1 MLSKTLVRN
10 TLTLTGVS
18 LLMRGIGMA
27 FQSWLALSLG
37 ASGLGL
43 YELTLSLY
51 NLCAT
56 LAISGIRFT
65 ATRLVAEELGGGRS
79 GSIRAAMRR
88 CLAYGGICGL
98 LSGALLQLR
107 AEPLGFLWI
116 GDARTVLSLRIAAL
130 SMPCISLGAAIS
142 GYFTA
147 CGRVGKAAAVHLA
160 EQLMGIALIMLL
172 LPHAAGGGMERRCA
186 AVTLGRTGADVFSVL
201 LMAAVYLHDRRR
213 HYRPGESGGKLSSR
227 MLRLAV
233 PLALSAYTRSALT
246 TLQQLLVPRGLR
258 AAGLSADTAL
268 AGYGV
273 VQGMVLPLLFFPSC
287 LLGAAADLIVPE
299 LTAAQVR
306 REQEEIENTAG
317 KLVRISLHYSLAV
330 SAVLFFCA
338 DLLGGL
344 LYHSRE
350 AARFLRLLAPLV
362 PIMYT
367 DIAVDGCLKGL
378 GQQVWSMGVNIVEAA
393 LGLLL
398 MLFLLPRYGL
408 SAYLALLYFS
418 EAFNLSLSALRLR
431 TCLRAARGGARRP
444 CGGSARCAC
453 TAGK

>member
-88 CLAYGGICGL
+88 CLAYGGVSGL
-98 LSGALLQLR
+98 LSGALLQLL

-172 LPHAAGGGMERRCA
+172 LPHAAGGDMERRCA

-330 SAVLFFCA
+330 SAVLLFCA

-431 TCLRAARGGARRP
+431 TCLRTARGGARRP

>member
-88 CLAYGGICGL
+88 CLAYGGFCGL
-98 LSGALLQLR
+98 LSGALLQLL

-408 SAYLALLYFS
+408 SAYLVLLYFS
-418 EAFNLSLSALRLR
+418 ELFNLSLSLL
-431 TCLRAARGGARRP
+431 CLLKTVISHRSERG
-444 CGGSARCAC
+444 
-453 TAGK
+453 TAE

>member
-10 TLTLTGVS
+10 TLTLTGAS
-18 LLMRGIGMA
+18 LLMRVIGMA
-27 FQSWLALSLG
+27 FQSRLALSLG

-43 YELTLSLY
+43 YQLTLSVY

-65 ATRLVAEELGGGRS
+65 ATRLVAEELGGGRT
-79 GSIRAAMRR
+79 GSIRAAMGR
-88 CLAYGGICGL
+88 CLAYGGFFGL
-98 LSGALLQLR
+98 AAGALLQ
-107 AEPLGFLWI
+107 P
-116 GDARTVLSLRIAAL
+116 
-130 SMPCISLGAAIS
+130 MPCISLCAAIS

-160 EQLMGIALIMLL
+160 EQLMGVALVMLL
-172 LPHAAGGGMERRCA
+172 LRGAAPGDLERRCA
-186 AVTLGRTGADVFSVL
+186 AVTLGRTGADIFSVL
-201 LMAAVYLHDRRR
+201 LMSAVYLHDRSR
-213 HYRPGESGGKLSSR
+213 HYQAEGTGVRLSGR

-246 TLQQLLVPRGLR
+246 TLQHLLVPRGLR
-258 AAGLSADTAL
+258 AAGLTADTAL
-268 AGYGV
+268 AGYGII
-273 VQGMVLPLLFFPSC
+273 QGMVMPLLFFPSC
-287 LLGAAADLIVPE
+287 LLGAAAELIVPE

-306 REQEEIENTAG
+306 GDGAAIENTAG

-330 SAVLFFCA
+330 SAVLLLCA
-338 DLLGGL
+338 DLLGGM

-362 PIMYT
+362 PIMFT
-367 DIAVDGCLKGL
+367 DMAVDGCLKGL
-378 GQQVWSMGVNIVEAA
+378 GQQVWSMGVNIAEAA

-398 MLFLLPRYGL
+398 MMLLLPRHGL

-431 TCLRAARGGARRP
+431 TCLRSARGGARRP
-444 CGGSARCAC
+444 CGGSARCAY
-453 TAGK
+453 TAGR

>member
-1 MLSKTLVRN
+1 
-10 TLTLTGVS
+10 
-18 LLMRGIGMA
+18 
-27 FQSWLALSLG
+27 
-37 ASGLGL
+37 
-43 YELTLSLY
+43 
-51 NLCAT
+51 
-56 LAISGIRFT
+56 
-65 ATRLVAEELGGGRS
+65 
-79 GSIRAAMRR
+79 
-88 CLAYGGICGL
+88 
-98 LSGALLQLR
+98 
-107 AEPLGFLWI
+107 
-116 GDARTVLSLRIAAL
+116 
-130 SMPCISLGAAIS
+130 MPCISLGAAIS

-172 LPHAAGGGMERRCA
+172 LPHAAGGDMERRCA

-431 TCLRAARGGARRP
+431 ICLRSARGGARRP

>member
-10 TLTLTGVS
+10 TLLLTGAS

-65 ATRLVAEELGGGRS
+65 ATRLVAEELGGGHS

-88 CLAYGGICGL
+88 CLAYGGVFGL
-98 LSGALLQLR
+98 LSGALLQLL

-172 LPHAAGGGMERRCA
+172 LPRAPAGDMERRCA

-201 LMAAVYLHDRRR
+201 LMAVVYLHDRRR
-213 HYRPGESGGKLSSR
+213 HYRAGESGVKLSSR

-246 TLQQLLVPRGLR
+246 TLQHLLVPRGLR
-258 AAGLSADTAL
+258 AAGLTADTAL

-273 VQGMVLPLLFFPSC
+273 VQGMVMPLLLFPSC
-287 LLGAAADLIVPE
+287 LLGAAAELIVPE

-306 REQEEIENTAG
+306 RERETIENTAG
-317 KLVRISLHYSLAV
+317 KLLRISLRYSLAV
-330 SAVLFFCA
+330 SAVLFLCA

-350 AARFLRLLAPLV
+350 AARFLRLLAPLAPV
-362 PIMYT
+362 MYT
-367 DIAVDGCLKGL
+367 DMAVDGCLKGL

-398 MLFLLPRYGL
+398 MLLLLPRYGL

-418 EAFNLSLSALRLR
+418 ELFNLSLSAIRLR
-431 TCLRAARGGARRP
+431 ICLRSARGGARRP
-444 CGGSARCAC
+444 CGGSAKCAY
-453 TAGK
+453 TAGR

>member
-1 MLSKTLVRN
+1 M
-10 TLTLTGVS
+10 
-18 LLMRGIGMA
+18 
-27 FQSWLALSLG
+27 
-37 ASGLGL
+37 
-43 YELTLSLY
+43 
-51 NLCAT
+51 
-56 LAISGIRFT
+56 
-65 ATRLVAEELGGGRS
+65 
-79 GSIRAAMRR
+79 
-88 CLAYGGICGL
+88 
-98 LSGALLQLR
+98 
-107 AEPLGFLWI
+107 
-116 GDARTVLSLRIAAL
+116 LSLRIAAL

-160 EQLMGIALIMLL
+160 EQLMGIALIMLM
-172 LPHAAGGGMERRCA
+172 LPRVPVGDMERRCA

-213 HYRPGESGGKLSSR
+213 HYRPDENGGMLLSR

-246 TLQQLLVPRGLR
+246 TLQQLLVPRGLH

-273 VQGMVLPLLFFPSC
+273 IQGMVMPLLFFPSC

-317 KLVRISLHYSLAV
+317 KLVRISLRYALAV
-330 SAVLFFCA
+330 SAVLLFCA
-338 DLLGGL
+338 DLLCGL

-393 LGLLL
+393 LSLLL

-431 TCLRAARGGARRP
+431 ICLRAARGGARRP

>member
-98 LSGALLQLR
+98 LSGALLQLL

-398 MLFLLPRYGL
+398 MLLLLPRYGL

-418 EAFNLSLSALRLR
+418 ELFNLSLSALRLR
-431 TCLRAARGGARRP
+431 ICLRSARGGARRP
-444 CGGSARCAC
+444 CGGSAKCAY
-453 TAGK
+453 TAGR

>member
-88 CLAYGGICGL
+88 CLAYGGVSGL
-98 LSGALLQLR
+98 LSGALLQLL

-408 SAYLALLYFS
+408 SAYLVLLYFS
-418 EAFNLSLSALRLR
+418 ELFNLSLSLL
-431 TCLRAARGGARRP
+431 CLLKTVISHRSERG
-444 CGGSARCAC
+444 
-453 TAGK
+453 TAE

>member
-10 TLTLTGVS
+10 TLTLTGAS
-18 LLMRGIGMA
+18 LLMRVIGMA
-27 FQSWLALSLG
+27 FQSRLALSLG

-43 YELTLSLY
+43 YQLTLSVY

-65 ATRLVAEELGGGRS
+65 ATRLVAEELGGGRT
-79 GSIRAAMRR
+79 GSIRAAMGR
-88 CLAYGGICGL
+88 CLAYGGFFGL
-98 LSGALLQLR
+98 AAGALLQLL

-130 SMPCISLGAAIS
+130 SMPCISLCAAIS

-160 EQLMGIALIMLL
+160 EQLMGVALVMLL
-172 LPHAAGGGMERRCA
+172 LRGAPPGDLERRCA
-186 AVTLGRTGADVFSVL
+186 AVTLGRTGADIFSVL
-201 LMAAVYLHDRRR
+201 LMSAVYLHDRSR
-213 HYRPGESGGKLSSR
+213 HYRAEGTGVRLSGR

-246 TLQQLLVPRGLR
+246 TLQHLLVPRGLR
-258 AAGLSADTAL
+258 AAGLTADTAL
-268 AGYGV
+268 AGYGII
-273 VQGMVLPLLFFPSC
+273 QGMVMPLLFFPSC
-287 LLGAAADLIVPE
+287 LLGAAAELIVPE

-306 REQEEIENTAG
+306 GDGTAIENTAG

-330 SAVLFFCA
+330 SAVLLLCA

-350 AARFLRLLAPLV
+350 AARFLRMLAPLV
-362 PIMYT
+362 PIMFT
-367 DIAVDGCLKGL
+367 DMAVDGCLKGL
-378 GQQVWSMGVNIVEAA
+378 GQQVWSMGVNIAEAA

-398 MLFLLPRYGL
+398 MMLLLPRHGL

-431 TCLRAARGGARRP
+431 TCLRSARGGARRP
-444 CGGSARCAC
+444 CGGSARCAY
-453 TAGK
+453 TAGR

>member
-1 MLSKTLVRN
+1 M
-10 TLTLTGVS
+10 LTGVS

-88 CLAYGGICGL
+88 CLAYGGVFGI
-98 LSGALLQLR
+98 LSGALLQIM
-107 AEPLGFLWI
+107 AEALAFLWI
-116 GDARTVLSLRIAAL
+116 GDARMVLSLRIAAL

-172 LPHAAGGGMERRCA
+172 LPHAPVGDMERRCA

-201 LMAAVYLHDRRR
+201 LMSAVYLHDRRR
-213 HYRPGESGGKLSSR
+213 HYRTGESGEKLSLR

-246 TLQQLLVPRGLR
+246 TLQQMLVPRGLR
-258 AAGLSADTAL
+258 SAGLTADMAL

-273 VQGMVLPLLFFPSC
+273 VQGMVMPLLFFPSC

-299 LTAAQVR
+299 LTAAQVGQK
-306 REQEEIENTAG
+306 QEKIENTAG
-317 KLVRISLHYSLAV
+317 KLVHISLYYSLAV

-338 DLLGGL
+338 DLLGEL

-378 GQQVWSMGVNIVEAA
+378 GQQVWSMGINIVEAA

-408 SAYLALLYFS
+408 AAYLALLYFS
-418 EAFNLSLSALRLR
+418 EAFNLSLSCLRLICFLKSCRPEPGTGGQMSR
-431 TCLRAARGGARRP
+431 TQQGK
-444 CGGSARCAC
+444 
-453 TAGK
+453 TAGSPG